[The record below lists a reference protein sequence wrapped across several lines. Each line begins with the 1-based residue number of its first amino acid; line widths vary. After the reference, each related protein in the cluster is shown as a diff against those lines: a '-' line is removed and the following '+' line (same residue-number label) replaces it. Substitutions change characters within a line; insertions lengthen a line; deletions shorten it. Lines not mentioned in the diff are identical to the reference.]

1 MVNFKIQL
9 HLIFDSLQNTLL
21 SLLYYKVFIYQLLV
35 GFSFQT
41 ARKRMFLV
49 QVLNSIHNSKRART
63 FILPCSY
70 RNRI

>member
-35 GFSFQT
+35 GFSLQT
-41 ARKRMFLV
+41 ARKRMFLA
-49 QVLNSIHNSKRART
+49 QVLNSIHNSKRAV
-63 FILPCSY
+63 ILSCSY